1 MTRKTVLTRREL
13 ERAAMWL
20 QLNKAYDSVMFVQKS
35 TNGLG
40 LVTWARFFNRDNPT
54 QYEEIDVTDLET
66 W

>member
-20 QLNKAYDSVMFVQKS
+20 QLNKNYECVMFIQKHGS
-35 TNGLG
+35 IGVT
-40 LVTWARFFNRDNPT
+40 TWARFFNYDTPDR
-54 QYEEIDVTDLET
+54 YEEIDITDLEN

>member
-20 QLNKAYDSVMFVQKS
+20 QLNKDYECVMFIQKHGS
-35 TNGLG
+35 IGVT
-40 LVTWARFFNRDNPT
+40 TWARFFNYDMPDR
-54 QYEEIDVTDLET
+54 YEEIDVTDLEN

>member
-20 QLNKAYDSVMFVQKS
+20 QLNKDYECVMFIQKHGS
-35 TNGLG
+35 IGVT
-40 LVTWARFFNRDNPT
+40 TWARFFNHDTPDR
-54 QYEEIDVTDLET
+54 YEEIEVTDLEN